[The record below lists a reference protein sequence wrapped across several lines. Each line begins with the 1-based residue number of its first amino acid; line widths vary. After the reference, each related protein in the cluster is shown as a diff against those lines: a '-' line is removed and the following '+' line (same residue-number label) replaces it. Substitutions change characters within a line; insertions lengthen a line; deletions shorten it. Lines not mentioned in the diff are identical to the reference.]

1 MADYTNN
8 LHVLADIVDPIT
20 LTIPVYPVK
29 DAYLSQEEPV
39 TPHGSLR
46 YLIVNNSTDE
56 DYLGNK
62 IIMAFD
68 IPKLKEPQYENL
80 IAVNLVLTSTSQVK
94 RNATL
99 GLKYHEDNGWIEDGT
114 TYLGMPKDDDNFFM
128 TQSIRTS
135 DKTISFD
142 ITDIFKSHNNN
153 EFHFPITILETN
165 TNKTESKLQFGSRE
179 SGIKYSPVINI
190 TYAYFAENMD
200 TMNLNG
206 QMIIRRNVPDA
217 NHPAPELPGQLEIW
231 GGTYIDGIDAK
242 VDIRTWNVPDL
253 TADPPVLA
261 PDLDGNINIKR
272 TENSFLLGQLIVR
285 QNKELNLDSTV
296 DINFYI
302 TRRGYPNE
310 DDPPAKLPSDG
321 RWVQPLKTPDLN
333 GQIDIRTW
341 NVPDLTADPPVLP
354 PDIDGSIVVRKT
366 KDENLDSTVTINEY
380 FGDNSINGE
389 VIINRYFADDGA
401 DDPQQPGIIHKPS
414 HNINSKII
422 INEYIADDGADDPQ
436 QPGIIHKQSGKL
448 DGQISI
454 KTWNV
459 PDLTADPPVLAPDLD
474 GNINI
479 RRTKDKNLDS
489 TVTINEYI
497 ADDGTDDP
505 RYPDKIHKPSHNIEG
520 QIIIREDSHI
530 EGLINIHEYLVPDE
544 NHPAPDLEGTVI
556 IRTIET
562 KDLEGKLNI
571 PKSNDLEGNLIIT
584 KRYAKD
590 LEGSV
595 HIDNDS
601 SNGSYAF
608 IIM

>member
-46 YLIVNNSTDE
+46 YLIANNSTDE

-68 IPKLKEPQYENL
+68 VPKLTEPQYENL

-128 TQSIRTS
+128 TQSIRPS

-179 SGIKYSPVINI
+179 AGIKYSPVINI
-190 TYAYFAENMD
+190 SYAYFAENID

-231 GGTYIDGIDAK
+231 GGTYRHHIDGQ
-242 VDIRTWNVPDL
+242 VNIRSWNVPDL
-253 TADPPVLA
+253 NDDPPRPA
-261 PDLDGNINIKR
+261 PDLEGTATIRR
-272 TENSFLLGQLIVR
+272 TNNSFLEGQLVVR
-285 QNKELNLDSTV
+285 QNKESNLNGTV
-296 DINFYI
+296 DVNVYI
-302 TRRGYPNE
+302 TRRGYPEE
-310 DDPPAKLPSDG
+310 DDPPARLPSDG
-321 RWVQPLKTPDLN
+321 RWVQPLKTPDLKGQVSIN
-333 GQIDIRTW
+333 GWDVPGP
-341 NVPDLTADPPVLP
+341 NNEPPAPDLEGT
-354 PDIDGSIVVRKT
+354 IIIQKI
-366 KDENLDSTVTINEY
+366 KDEYLNGTVSINNNDAINDIDSTV
-380 FGDNSINGE
+380 
-389 VIINRYFADDGA
+389 IINKYFADDGT
-401 DDPQQPGIIHKPS
+401 DDPQDPGKIHKPS
-414 HNINSKII
+414 HNIDSKII
-422 INEYIADDGADDPQ
+422 VNEYFADDGTDDPN

-448 DGQISI
+448 DGQVSI
-454 KTWNV
+454 NSWNV
-459 PDLTADPPVLAPDLD
+459 PGPDNEPPAPDFE
-474 GNINI
+474 GTINI
-479 RRTKDKNLDS
+479 RRSEDADLNS

-505 RYPDKIHKPSHNIEG
+505 QKPDKFHKPSHNIEG
-520 QIIIREDSHI
+520 QLIIREDAY
-530 EGLINIHEYLVPDE
+530 INGTVTIHEYFVPDE

-556 IRTIET
+556 VRTVETIDIEGT
-562 KDLEGKLNI
+562 LNI
-571 PKSNDLEGNLIIT
+571 PKKDDIEGTVTIV
-584 KRYAKD
+584 KRYVKD
-590 LEGSV
+590 VEGI
-595 HIDNDS
+595 IDIDTG